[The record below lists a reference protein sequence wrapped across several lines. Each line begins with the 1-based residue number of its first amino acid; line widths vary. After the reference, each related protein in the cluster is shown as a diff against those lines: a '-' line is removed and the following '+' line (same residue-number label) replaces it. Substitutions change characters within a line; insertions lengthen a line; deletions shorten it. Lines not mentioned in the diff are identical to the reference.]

1 MSKVDLSGKVA
12 MVTGGAS
19 GIGAACVR
27 RLAQLGATVVILDVN
42 QEAGD
47 QLQRGLGEP
56 HLYRRLDVSDPVA
69 WKAIFAEVEGILGPV
84 DILHLNAGVMSRP
97 QGAPLLDDPLK
108 WFTQD
113 AYRKVRS
120 VNLDGV
126 VYGIEA
132 ALERGGCPRIVLTA
146 SGAAV
151 SPLAMD
157 PFYTATKHAELG
169 LALALAPTFAERGMR
184 IDVICPGAVDTPIT
198 APDIRAMP
206 LKQESPDFIA
216 AALELVLASPH
227 AANHAWLAY
236 SEKDGVQAY
245 LPAGAQA
252 ALDVVDRA

>member
-1 MSKVDLSGKVA
+1 M
-12 MVTGGAS
+12 TGGAS

-27 RLAQLGATVVILDVN
+27 RLARLGATVVILDVDLESG
-42 QEAGD
+42 QA
-47 QLQRGLGEP
+47 LQAELGAP
-56 HLYRRLDVSDPVA
+56 HLYRSLDVSDPAA
-69 WKAIFAEVEGILGPV
+69 WKTVLDEVEDLLGRV

-97 QGAPLLDDPLK
+97 RGAPLLDDPLK

-113 AYRKVRS
+113 AYRKVRG

-132 ALERGGCPRIVLTA
+132 VLGRGGCSRIVLTA

-169 LALALAPTFAERGMR
+169 LGLALAPTLAEKGMR

-206 LKQESPDFIA
+206 LKQESPEFIA
-216 AALELVLASPH
+216 SALEQILASPN
-227 AANHAWLAY
+227 APNHAWLAY
-236 SEKDGVQAY
+236 SEKEGVRAY
-245 LPAGAQA
+245 VPTGAQA
-252 ALDVVDRA
+252 ALDVVDRQ